1 MKYSR
6 WYHNGLLWSIFGAA
20 QVAALVVGE
29 HWAATRSAQ
38 PVNVVITAADA
49 QEDEADETAGP
60 PLKRFGSATDLQAE
74 AQKQLQDSQASA
86 ATLLDLAKLARDFQ
100 LMPLADRL
108 LTRTLER
115 NPAQVDALF
124 LRGRTQSD
132 LGNNGEAERLYGEV
146 LARAPSHQKAAY
158 NMAVLARRAGRLEEA
173 ENLFRRAIKVS
184 SGRLKAKALHQLGV
198 VLGERSRWSDAA
210 ESFRLA
216 AQLRPQYF
224 GHWLALGEALQEQ
237 GQPEEALTALEK
249 ARALR
254 KSSADV
260 ELALARAYQERGAG
274 AKAMRHVQR
283 AVRLDPAGPQ
293 ARAALADVYFANG
306 QLQKAQEQYRWL
318 LDNARDRADRAYYE
332 GMLALL
338 NQDPQRMLAS
348 LKEAD
353 GLRPGDFDRA
363 LARLASALHERKQ
376 YEEAGSLFDT
386 LVAHSP
392 HSPVVLTAAGKTA
405 VKLEQWAKAESLL
418 QRSLA
423 LAPRNSE
430 TLYLLARAQSEQGRA
445 PDAIASYRKGLALDP
460 ASRVAQINLAVLL
473 TRSNRPVEA
482 LTIYD
487 GLLRTDSRYTPALIN
502 RARLHERGKR
512 YTEAISD
519 LERVLSITPDDT
531 EVRSRLSRLLLASN
545 QPQRARD
552 IIADAVAEAPGD
564 LDARLLL
571 ADTERA
577 LGRHDEALKQ
587 LRRASALDIS
597 DARPWLSLARLHADQ
612 QQSVAAADAV
622 SKAAARDGRVV
633 GRAFTVCRR
642 LQEMN
647 QSESARNC
655 YRALSTADPRHVK
668 TLINLAVLESR
679 AGQNPQALEFL
690 ERALRVE
697 PTHASAR
704 LNRAVLLS
712 RMGRSAESIPELEML
727 VRQNP
732 KAIKPRLALARCYR
746 AQERVADAW
755 AQYQAVLKLDP
766 KNTAAQE
773 RLHEINHP
781 DEELDNV
788 S

>member
-49 QEDEADETAGP
+49 QEDEADETAGT

-293 ARAALADVYFANG
+293 ARAALADG
-306 QLQKAQEQYRWL
+306 
-318 LDNARDRADRAYYE
+318 
-332 GMLALL
+332 
-338 NQDPQRMLAS
+338 
-348 LKEAD
+348 
-353 GLRPGDFDRA
+353 
-363 LARLASALHERKQ
+363 
-376 YEEAGSLFDT
+376 
-386 LVAHSP
+386 
-392 HSPVVLTAAGKTA
+392 
-405 VKLEQWAKAESLL
+405 
-418 QRSLA
+418 
-423 LAPRNSE
+423 
-430 TLYLLARAQSEQGRA
+430 
-445 PDAIASYRKGLALDP
+445 
-460 ASRVAQINLAVLL
+460 
-473 TRSNRPVEA
+473 
-482 LTIYD
+482 
-487 GLLRTDSRYTPALIN
+487 
-502 RARLHERGKR
+502 
-512 YTEAISD
+512 
-519 LERVLSITPDDT
+519 
-531 EVRSRLSRLLLASN
+531 
-545 QPQRARD
+545 
-552 IIADAVAEAPGD
+552 
-564 LDARLLL
+564 
-571 ADTERA
+571 
-577 LGRHDEALKQ
+577 
-587 LRRASALDIS
+587 
-597 DARPWLSLARLHADQ
+597 
-612 QQSVAAADAV
+612 
-622 SKAAARDGRVV
+622 
-633 GRAFTVCRR
+633 
-642 LQEMN
+642 
-647 QSESARNC
+647 
-655 YRALSTADPRHVK
+655 
-668 TLINLAVLESR
+668 
-679 AGQNPQALEFL
+679 
-690 ERALRVE
+690 
-697 PTHASAR
+697 
-704 LNRAVLLS
+704 
-712 RMGRSAESIPELEML
+712 
-727 VRQNP
+727 
-732 KAIKPRLALARCYR
+732 
-746 AQERVADAW
+746 
-755 AQYQAVLKLDP
+755 
-766 KNTAAQE
+766 
-773 RLHEINHP
+773 
-781 DEELDNV
+781 
-788 S
+788 